1 MWYITCVLPD
11 DGSPDKA
18 VLDREHVRV
27 LLRIGDRDVGELDV
41 EVLVDRVEGAADGE
55 VVLQLDH
62 DVLADQGLE
71 ERVEEHNEG
80 HEGRKEGLGKTLK
93 RVASRRPKVY
103 VLGFAGGLKN
113 NLKIHDYG

>member
-1 MWYITCVLPD
+1 M
-11 DGSPDKA
+11 
-18 VLDREHVRV
+18 RV
-27 LLRIGDRDVGELDV
+27 LFRVGDRDVGELDV

-93 RVASRRPKVY
+93 SRVASRRPKVY
-103 VLGFAGGLKN
+103 VLGFAGGLK
-113 NLKIHDYG
+113 KISNDYG

>member
-1 MWYITCVLPD
+1 MRLTVVSFAPNILSECASRKYSSTCSLPD
-11 DGSPDKA
+11 DGSPDEA

-27 LLRIGDRDVGELDV
+27 LLRVGDRDVGELDV

-71 ERVEEHNEG
+71 ERVEEHNGG
-80 HEGRKEGLGKTLK
+80 HEGQEKG
-93 RVASRRPKVY
+93 S
-103 VLGFAGGLKN
+103 KN
-113 NLKIHDYG
+113 VDSS